1 MNKKVVNKKDMND
14 AATNYYTEML
24 IIQKEVSLKKIE
36 LLEKKIK
43 NETLK
48 EKMLNKQLGKEG
60 GSDDI
65 LESSSG
71 EEGDGL
77 GDEDDSFSN
86 I

>member
-1 MNKKVVNKKDMND
+1 M
-14 AATNYYTEML
+14 
-24 IIQKEVSLKKIE
+24 KKIE

-48 EKMLNKQLGKEG
+48 GKMLEKQLGKEG

-71 EEGDGL
+71 EEGDSL

>member
-14 AATNYYTEML
+14 AATTYYTEML

-77 GDEDDSFSN
+77 GDEEDSFSN